1 MLSFGSL
8 APEFTHCLTIEIR
21 NAPVGRPC
29 QLRIDSGLLQE
40 PFLVTQNAPSGRF
53 VLNPDIPWN
62 YDTLRQVD
70 QLRPETFVITVT
82 AGEKATAQT
91 SLLCTVHSVNEAVSR
106 VQDPVTGQ
114 WQDTSICFAAFVNED
129 HPWIG
134 TLLKEAASHGSLER
148 FSGYEFGERSVVEQ
162 IEAIWEAL
170 AARHLT
176 YADLSTSGGVVP
188 GIASQYVR
196 FLDQSVRDQ
205 GANCV
210 DASVMMASIF
220 RRIGLRP
227 VLFFQPG
234 HCFVAVYD
242 AAQGGQLIPIET
254 TMLGSSPFTAAL
266 NYGGRELASATANL
280 NSPGYAAVDIAVG
293 PPGGSQAD
301 RVRGDAREPD
311 ARGHGRALGGRRPDR
326 APPGRGPGALGAE
339 SRRGAGE
346 TPAGRRSPCRPSW
359 TGRPTRDRSNT
370 RWPSPDSAPS
380 PKILDAIVLAAVLFS
395 GALPA
400 VFVLGFLPRG
410 ARRRMDGRPVPPGG
424 RRRSSRRSPFR
435 STYGRI
441 SGLRRGSASTGRAF
455 ASGWPTS

>member
-1 MLSFGSL
+1 MERFSTRRFLELILILGIGVGIGAGLDMLLRPTRIIMAAAPVLAAPAPPRIPSPAAPQPAQVANLSCSASATLENNLYPSLMLSFGSL

-82 AGEKATAQT
+82 AEDKATAQT

-106 VQDPVTGQ
+106 VLDPVTGQ

-134 TLLKEAASHGSLER
+134 TLLKEAASHGNLER

-234 HCFVAVYD
+234 HCFVAVYN

-280 NSPGYAAVDIAVG
+280 NSPGYAAVDIA
-293 PPGGSQAD
+293 SARQAG
-301 RVRGDAREPD
+301 VKPIEYEA
-311 ARGHGRALGGRRPDR
+311 
-326 APPGRGPGALGAE
+326 
-339 SRRGAGE
+339 
-346 TPAGRRSPCRPSW
+346 TP
-359 TGRPTRDRSNT
+359 
-370 RWPSPDSAPS
+370 
-380 PKILDAIVLAAVLFS
+380 
-395 GALPA
+395 
-400 VFVLGFLPRG
+400 
-410 ARRRMDGRPVPPGG
+410 
-424 RRRSSRRSPFR
+424 
-435 STYGRI
+435 
-441 SGLRRGSASTGRAF
+441 
-455 ASGWPTS
+455 